1 VATKGPHPEPPAP
14 LALRTDHEQV
24 IVRRSGVSWRAEWP
38 QILWRALPS
47 NSSQSTPI
55 PRDPNHK
62 PVLHT
67 ETHVFMESLQR
78 LWRCARTMN
87 RLSYGGAESRGE
99 QNGRKSFGA
108 LCPATRP
115 NPRQSPV
122 TPNTSRSCTPKPI
135 CSWRGAQRSGASRRV
150 ATRRTWHKATAI
162 PKFTGI
168 VRVAT
173 LRDTPLRS
181 VPLHEHM

>member
-1 VATKGPHPEPPAP
+1 VATHPPHPEPPAP

-67 ETHVFMESLQR
+67 ETHVFME
-78 LWRCARTMN
+78 
-87 RLSYGGAESRGE
+87 
-99 QNGRKSFGA
+99 
-108 LCPATRP
+108 
-115 NPRQSPV
+115 
-122 TPNTSRSCTPKPI
+122 RSVAKR
-135 CSWRGAQRSGASRRV
+135 SVSKDGNAQDRA
-150 ATRRTWHKATAI
+150 AA
-162 PKFTGI
+162 I
-168 VRVAT
+168 VRCMGTVPVAT

-181 VPLHEHM
+181 IPR